1 MGKPKVVVALL
12 SEDQE
17 FQVMQAADAREAA
30 ARLNLDLEVAFAE
43 GNPVVQIHQLFGFI
57 HARDDDR
64 PLAIVVEATTGEGLE
79 RVARN
84 AVKAGI
90 GWIIVNTD
98 VGYLDDLRRQHPELP
113 ICAIGGDSREAGR
126 IQGRQVRRLLPR
138 GGSVLC
144 IQGPSDST
152 VKMGRAEGFV
162 EALGAG
168 YQLKVVNGDWTEQ
181 GGARAMA
188 SWLRLK
194 TVEHFRPDIVVCQN
208 DMMAIGARR
217 VLEEQRRDWANA
229 PFLGCDGLPEG
240 GRRQVET
247 GRLAATVVIPSN
259 TGPALELVATWVQD
273 RKPLSAEVLLP
284 PSSFPPEA
292 RLVPRPSAGEAGGTV
307 IPSP

>member
-1 MGKPKVVVALL
+1 VEVV
-12 SEDQE
+12 
-17 FQVMQAADAREAA
+17 
-30 ARLNLDLEVAFAE
+30 FAE

-57 HARDDDR
+57 HARDDSR
-64 PLAIVVEATTGEGLE
+64 PRAIVVEATTGEGLE

-90 GWIIVNTD
+90 GWILVNTD
-98 VGYLDDLRRQHPELP
+98 VGYLEGLRHHHPELP

-138 GGSVLC
+138 GGSVLG

-217 VLEEQRRDWANA
+217 VLEEQRRDWAAA
-229 PFLGCDGLPEG
+229 PFLGCDGLAEG

-247 GRLAATVVIPSN
+247 GQLAATVVIPSN
-259 TGPALELVATWVQD
+259 TGPALELVAAWFQD
-273 RKPLSAEVLLP
+273 RKPLSAEILLA
-284 PSSFPPEA
+284 PSSFPPEDH
-292 RLVPRPSAGEAGGTV
+292 LVPRPSAGEAGGTA

>member
-1 MGKPKVVVALL
+1 VTKPRVVVALM
-12 SEDQE
+12 SEEQE

-30 ARLNLDLEVAFAE
+30 ARLNLDPEVVFAE
-43 GNPVVQIHQLFGFI
+43 GNPVVQIHQLFHFI
-57 HARDDDR
+57 HARDDR

-90 GWIIVNTD
+90 GWILVNTE
-98 VGYLDDLRRQHPELP
+98 VGYLEDLRHHNPELP
-113 ICAIGGDSREAGR
+113 ICAIGGDAREAGR

-152 VKMGRAEGFV
+152 VTVGRAEGFV

-168 YQLKVVNGDWTEQ
+168 YQLKVVNGDWTEM

-194 TVEHFRPDIVVCQN
+194 TMEHFRPEIVVCQN
-208 DMMAIGARR
+208 DIMAIGARR
-217 VLEEQRRDWANA
+217 VLEEQRREWAHA
-229 PFLGCDGLPEG
+229 PFLGCDGLPRG
-240 GRRQVET
+240 GQHQVDA
-247 GRLAATVVIPSN
+247 GQLAATVVIPSN
-259 TGPALELVATWVQD
+259 TGPALGLVARWLQD
-273 RKPLSAEVLLP
+273 RQPLPAEVLLS
-284 PSSFPPEA
+284 PSSFPPES
-292 RLVPRPSAGEAGGTV
+292 RLVAPTPPAEASRPAPPAS
-307 IPSP
+307 